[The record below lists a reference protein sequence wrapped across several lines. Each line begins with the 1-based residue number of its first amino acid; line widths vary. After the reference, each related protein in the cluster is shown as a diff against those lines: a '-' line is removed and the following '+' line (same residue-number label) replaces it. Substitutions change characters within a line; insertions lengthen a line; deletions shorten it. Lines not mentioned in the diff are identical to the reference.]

1 VLVVVNAV
9 IGGGRNLAARLLD
22 WPGPLAESRAVV
34 VPRGAAAG
42 LADALAEAGV
52 VRDARLFRLAL
63 LIERGDR
70 LHAGEFAF
78 PAHASL
84 RQVIETLR
92 HGKPVAHHVT
102 IPEGLTS
109 REIAALL
116 ARAPALVGDA
126 LAPAEGSILPATY
139 DYSWGTPR
147 AALLQRAQAA
157 MRGALAAAWAGRTP
171 GLPLANPEQAV
182 ILASIVEHET
192 AKLAERPLVAA
203 VFLNRLR
210 QGMRLQADATVV
222 YAASG
227 GAGALDRKLSKADLA
242 LDDPYNTYR
251 INGLPPG
258 PIDSPGLAAL
268 QAVLHPAPS
277 DALYF
282 VADGRGGH
290 AFARTLDEHNHNVA
304 HWRAVDGP

>member
-1 VLVVVNAV
+1 MLVVVNAL
-9 IGGGRNLAARLLD
+9 IGGGRNLVARLLD

-34 VPRGAAAG
+34 VPRGADAG

-63 LIERGDR
+63 LIERGGR

-116 ARAPALVGDA
+116 ARASALVGDA
-126 LAPAEGSILPATY
+126 PAPAEGSILPETY
-139 DYSWGTPR
+139 DYPWGTPR

-157 MRGALAAAWAGRTP
+157 MRAALAAAWAGRAP
-171 GLPLANPEQAV
+171 DLPLANPEQAV

-192 AKLAERPLVAA
+192 GKPAERPLVAA

-210 QGMRLQADATVV
+210 HGMRLQADATVV

-290 AFARTLDEHNHNVA
+290 VFARTLDEHNHNVA